1 MTQAVAF
8 SPYAPTEQAVPN
20 HFAKFDFSI
29 ECWLKLQGHGTLF
42 QHNPAPNIAFSVSVS
57 EEGNLSIHYRKREL
71 NINLISVQGGIN
83 LARWTHT
90 LIIKNQQ
97 SIQLFANGTPIVM
110 REMPCHANN
119 TNVNQQHPKQINNV
133 IQGLLIGDNSIPNTL
148 NGIIK
153 ELTVWNIALPEK
165 DAKTHY
171 EQTFCSCRKPND
183 ISDPIFSSK
192 SIQSAIPVAKLKH
205 FISLTFD
212 NQSNYSL
219 QKTEQNQNSSSE
231 WPQYIAPKESISIN
245 YEEVSYSHFVTRQ
258 AMYMAQQNP
267 KVKFCITL
275 TKSEHASQSLV
286 RVTTSKYL
294 SRNIQIQEN
303 TDTHLKAHVVI
314 YNVSEH
320 LTNEPL
326 QPDLK
331 SSKQN
336 DRHEEISTINNAQ
349 MVNRDISQ
357 IDHVKFDPDTQIAC
371 IGAGGKISQITAKLA
386 MHNVMIA
393 HGIDANA
400 NITTSISAHHTG
412 PWTRTRGM
420 CTEHLIAAEVVLP
433 DGSLETTSEIHSPQQ
448 YWAIKTQ
455 GHPQSGTVTQY
466 YFKTFP
472 MPAQLLKFELEWNP
486 YTSYPLHLKGIPTL
500 DVLSI
505 WEQLIGAS
513 HIEQLTGSYL
523 KINATSGATKHQF
536 DYRSCVH
543 NCQMHGYWQGSPM
556 ELEDFIENKWGAAG
570 AKPDNINIQG
580 IAGLGHNYQ
589 AELNHLWFRESV
601 HNVCLE
607 EIKHDKFNLPPDQND
622 PLLHQTVISFSSHKG
637 LGQQGHKA
645 LLHSLNNE
653 IAHETARQL
662 GIFNYV
668 TLEAIAGKHFK
679 AKHSKKVN
687 ELTPYQRSLYAL
699 RFQASIPIQSHTSRN
714 DITLTHT
721 ITQAQQW
728 IDNCK
733 QLHLPNTSKLFRARK
748 NHYQQHN
755 SNRNSL
761 IT

>member
-8 SPYAPTEQAVPN
+8 APYSPIEQAVPG

-29 ECWLKLQGHGTLF
+29 ECWLKLQGHGILF
-42 QHNPAPNIAFSVSVS
+42 RHNPEPDIAFSAFVS
-57 EEGNLSIHYRKREL
+57 EEGNLSIHYQKREF

-90 LIIKNQQ
+90 LIIKNQR

-110 REMPCHANN
+110 RERPCHPGHAEANLPHL
-119 TNVNQQHPKQINNV
+119 TQVNNA
-133 IQGLLIGDNSIPNTL
+133 IQGLLIGDSSIPNTL
-148 NGIIK
+148 SGTIK
-153 ELTVWNIALPEK
+153 ELTVWDIALPENST
-165 DAKTHY
+165 KTRY
-171 EQTFCSCRKPND
+171 EQRCCSCVMPND
-183 ISDPIFSSK
+183 TNVPIFSGENA
-192 SIQSAIPVAKLKH
+192 QSAIPVAKLKH

-219 QKTEQNQNSSSE
+219 QKTEQNQSSSHE
-231 WPQYIAPKESISIN
+231 WPQQIAPRESISIH
-245 YEEVSYSHFVTRQ
+245 YEEASYSHFVTRQ
-258 AMYMAQQNP
+258 AMYFAKQNP
-267 KVKFCITL
+267 KIKLCITL
-275 TKSEHASQSLV
+275 TKSEHANQSLV

-294 SRNIQIQEN
+294 DKRIQVQEN

-314 YNVSEH
+314 CNASEH
-320 LTNEPL
+320 LSNEPP
-326 QPDLK
+326 QPDIK
-331 SSKQN
+331 SSKQKGKQ
-336 DRHEEISTINNAQ
+336 EEILITNHAQ
-349 MVNRDISQ
+349 LVNRDISQ

-371 IGAGGKISQITAKLA
+371 IGAGGKISEITAKLA

-400 NITTSISAHHTG
+400 NLTTSISAHHTG

-420 CTEHLIAAEVVLP
+420 CTEHLIAAEVALP
-433 DGSLETTSEIHSPQQ
+433 NGSLETTSEIHSPQQ

-455 GHPQSGTVTQY
+455 GRPQSGTVTQY

-472 MPAQLLKFELEWNP
+472 IPAQLLKFELEWNP
-486 YTSYPLHLKGIPTL
+486 YTSCTSLSKGIPTL

-523 KINATSGATKHQF
+523 KINATSGTTKHQF

-589 AELNHLWFRESV
+589 AELNHLWFRESI
-601 HNVCLE
+601 HNVRLE
-607 EIKHDKFNLPPDQND
+607 EIKHNKFNLPPDQND
-622 PLLHQTVISFSSHKG
+622 PLPHQTVTSFSSHKG

-645 LLHSLNNE
+645 LLHSLSNE
-653 IAHETARQL
+653 VTHETARQL

-687 ELTPYQRSLYAL
+687 ELTPYQHSLYAL
-699 RFQASIPIQSHTSRN
+699 RFQTSTPANTYPSEN
-714 DITLTHT
+714 DVTLSHT

-733 QLHLPNTSKLFRARK
+733 QLHLPNTSKLFRVRK
-748 NHYQQHN
+748 NNTRQHN
-755 SNRNSL
+755 SNKNSL
-761 IT
+761 VT